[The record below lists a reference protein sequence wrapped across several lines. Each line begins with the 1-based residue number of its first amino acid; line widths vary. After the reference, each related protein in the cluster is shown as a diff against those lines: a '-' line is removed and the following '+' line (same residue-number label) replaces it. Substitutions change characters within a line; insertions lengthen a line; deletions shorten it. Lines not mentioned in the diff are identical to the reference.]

1 MTDASINRTPPLTC
15 AVCEAPLAADAV
27 TESVLYPFCSKRC
40 KLVDL
45 GRWVDGEYRVEE
57 PLRPE
62 HLDDLPDEDLQR
74 LLGRNPGSGGGLGPG
89 GVDSGG
95 GESDYWD

>member
-1 MTDASINRTPPLTC
+1 MTTSSTGDLASDPPPSTC
-15 AVCEAPLAADAV
+15 AVCGRELGPRAV

-45 GRWVDGEYRVEE
+45 GRWFDGEYRVDE

-62 HLDDLPDEDLQR
+62 HLDDLPDDDLQR
-74 LLGRNPGSGGGLGPG
+74 LLGRFHSGDDGPDA
-89 GVDSGG
+89 V
-95 GESDYWD
+95 

>member
-1 MTDASINRTPPLTC
+1 MTDAAINRTPPRTC
-15 AVCEAPLAADAV
+15 AVCDAPLAENAAL
-27 TESVLYPFCSKRC
+27 ESMLYPFCSKRC

-45 GRWVDGEYRVEE
+45 GRWVDGEYKVEE

-74 LLGRNPGSGGGLGPG
+74 LLSRGSGEA
-89 GVDSGG
+89 
-95 GESDYWD
+95 GEDEDGF